1 MSTYRQVVYMILDEL
16 KITVDDSHWEV
27 DHIIFLLNKYRAA
40 TLKQR
45 YSGFKREIPMSWYQ
59 QITIPFD
66 NDISKLK
73 SLKVV
78 PSLVN
83 LYGLQLHT
91 SASTT
96 DSTRQSY
103 KYKITLVSPE
113 RFEYVHVNKW
123 LKDIIYCT
131 IAYDNYLYLKL
142 QSVTGLTQSR
152 PSSITLH
159 ALLDNPIDIIGY
171 PEVVIGTNPLDVIF
185 PVEESMLGE
194 ILNGVIAELSQV
206 KFLPNQEKNNATED
220 NIQVRQTA
228 DTKFR

>member
-1 MSTYRQVVYMILDEL
+1 MILDEL
-16 KITVDDSHWEV
+16 KITVDDSHWEI
-27 DHIIFLLNKYRAA
+27 DHIVFLLNKYRAA
-40 TLKQR
+40 VLKQR

-59 QITIPFD
+59 QITIPLD
-66 NDISKLK
+66 NDPTKMK

-78 PSLVN
+78 PPLVN
-83 LYGLQLHT
+83 LYGLQFHT
-91 SASTT
+91 SASTSDT
-96 DSTRQSY
+96 ASQSY
-103 KYKITLVSPE
+103 KYKITLVPPE
-113 RFEYVHVNKW
+113 RFEYVHANKW

-142 QSVTGLTQSR
+142 QSVTGITQSR

-171 PEVVIGTNPLDVIF
+171 AEVTIGTNPLEVKF

-194 ILNGVIAELSQV
+194 IISGVIGELSQV
-206 KFLPNQEKNNATED
+206 KFLPDQEKNNANED
-220 NIQVRQTA
+220 NVQVRQTA